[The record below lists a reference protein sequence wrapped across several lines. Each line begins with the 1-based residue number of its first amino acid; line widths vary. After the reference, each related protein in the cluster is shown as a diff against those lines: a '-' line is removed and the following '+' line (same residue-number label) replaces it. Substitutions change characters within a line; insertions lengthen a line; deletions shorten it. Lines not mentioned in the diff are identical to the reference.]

1 VVREEAADDGRAGKS
16 GVGVTSVVFLW
27 EEPDGK
33 RCWEAVKEEQY
44 TGFLVQ
50 LLNRGVHPATVM
62 VAYAP
67 ILFRWVWKK
76 FHKGLSDV
84 YFQKINEEIY
94 GTEPAP
100 ENAHKPVD
108 VPVEQKPETKF
119 GWIAPDGRF
128 FGCGYGGHTSEARRI
143 VGEIRDI
150 RDPERHLENLGWA
163 KVFKGLEARERYSV
177 GMGEGKKL
185 TDAQLVELQ
194 RMGLDNAHGVSLLL

>member
-1 VVREEAADDGRAGKS
+1 M
-16 GVGVTSVVFLW
+16 TSVVLLW
-27 EEPDGK
+27 EGPDGE

-44 TGFLVQ
+44 GGFLVQ

-100 ENAHKPVD
+100 ENAHMLKSI
-108 VPVEQKPETKF
+108 KIW
-119 GWIAPDGRF
+119 GI
-128 FGCGYGGHTSEARRI
+128 SIARR
-143 VGEIRDI
+143 R
-150 RDPERHLENLGWA
+150 N
-163 KVFKGLEARERYSV
+163 REKIPV
-177 GMGEGKKL
+177 
-185 TDAQLVELQ
+185 
-194 RMGLDNAHGVSLLL
+194 

>member
-1 VVREEAADDGRAGKS
+1 M
-16 GVGVTSVVFLW
+16 TSVVFLW

-84 YFQKINEEIY
+84 CFLKINEEIY

-128 FGCGYGGHTSEARRI
+128 FGCGYGGHTSEARRMS
-143 VGEIRDI
+143 
-150 RDPERHLENLGWA
+150 ERFGTYATRSATLKILG
-163 KVFKGLEARERYSV
+163 GQRYSKAWMQENATV
-177 GMGEGKKL
+177 SAWERGK
-185 TDAQLVELQ
+185 
-194 RMGLDNAHGVSLLL
+194 S

>member
-1 VVREEAADDGRAGKS
+1 M
-16 GVGVTSVVFLW
+16 TSYVFMW
-27 EEPDGK
+27 EEPTGE
-33 RCWEAVKEEQY
+33 RRWEAVTEKQY
-44 TGFLVQ
+44 AGFLEQ

-128 FGCGYGGHTSEARRI
+128 LGADTEAIPARPGGLSERFGTYATRSATLKILGGQ
-143 VGEIRDI
+143 
-150 RDPERHLENLGWA
+150 
-163 KVFKGLEARERYSV
+163 RYSKV
-177 GMGEGKKL
+177 WRQESDTASAWEKGK
-185 TDAQLVELQ
+185 
-194 RMGLDNAHGVSLLL
+194 S